1 MMASKYEHSL
11 WRRCAG
17 TDRCN
22 TTDTDADT
30 DIGVWL
36 DDTAFALQSDEEEY
50 LRYGLNL
57 GAETESVS
65 VSVCPTPPLL
75 RSKLPAEFME
85 EEWVGEAGNCNGSSD
100 PHASPASTPSSV
112 PSQPES
118 EEEDATDY
126 SFPALAHARA
136 LQSRR
141 HAPHPISSVLG
152 LRGGLLS
159 LARVA
164 VGVAVVAVLAGS
176 GRWGSGGAVA

>member
-1 MMASKYEHSL
+1 MASNYHY
-11 WRRCAG
+11 
-17 TDRCN
+17 
-22 TTDTDADT
+22 DT

-36 DDTAFALQSDEEEY
+36 DDTAFALQNDEEEY
-50 LRYGLNL
+50 LRYGLDL
-57 GAETESVS
+57 GTETESVS

-75 RSKLPAEFME
+75 RSKLPTESME
-85 EEWVGEAGNCNGSSD
+85 EEWVGEAADCGTCYVSS
-100 PHASPASTPSSV
+100 ASTPSSI

-118 EEEDATDY
+118 EEEDATDF

-141 HAPHPISSVLG
+141 HAPHPLSSVLG
-152 LRGGLLS
+152 LRGGLVS

-176 GRWGSGGAVA
+176 GRWGSGGAIA